1 MGAFAA
7 FYGGGLCCGSFL
19 SAIALPRWFL
29 HKDVTQNTKDGNPG
43 TANAFL
49 QGGPVCG
56 TAVLLC
62 DLLKGALP
70 VWLCAKVLNPLSL
83 WFVPV
88 LVAPVFG
95 HAHSCL
101 FRGRGGKCI
110 AVSFGVLLGL
120 LPLWQ
125 PLVLLAVFYIM
136 FSTLIRV
143 PDHARRTILSFACW
157 TVSVVLFVRVGSI
170 AAPALALRPLSCA
183 GISSRSGRSNGKT
196 QPARD
201 EYMDA
206 KEAVAKQ
213 AIAVS
218 RQLLLRFALRFQWR
232 EKPREETHF
241 PG

>member
-1 MGAFAA
+1 MLRAA
-7 FYGGGLCCGSFL
+7 SFL
-19 SAIALPRWFL
+19 PLRCPRWFL

-62 DLLKGALP
+62 DLLKGRAASVAVRQGAESPVAVVRAGARCTGVWPRAFLP
-70 VWLCAKVLNPLSL
+70 VSGTGRQVHRRFLRRAAGA
-83 WFVPV
+83 
-88 LVAPVFG
+88 VAVVAAACFARCFL
-95 HAHSCL
+95 HY
-101 FRGRGGKCI
+101 
-110 AVSFGVLLGL
+110 
-120 LPLWQ
+120 
-125 PLVLLAVFYIM
+125 VFYSYKSAGPRPPHHPELCLLDGLGCI
-136 FSTLIRV
+136 V
-143 PDHARRTILSFACW
+143 CARGQYCT
-157 TVSVVLFVRVGSI
+157 
-170 AAPALALRPLSCA
+170 APALALRPLSCA

-213 AIAVS
+213 AIAC
-218 RQLLLRFALRFQWR
+218 FATASFAFLPLGSNGG